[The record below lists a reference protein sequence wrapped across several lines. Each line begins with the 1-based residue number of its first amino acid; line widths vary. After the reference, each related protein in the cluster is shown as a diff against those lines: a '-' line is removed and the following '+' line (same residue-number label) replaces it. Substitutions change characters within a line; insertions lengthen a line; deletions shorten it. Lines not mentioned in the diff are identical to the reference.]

1 MLEAGMRFAYQDV
14 FGGME
19 HGIPAVRA
27 GEKEIAMFFVILIL
41 FLAFGSL
48 LTIITVQNLE
58 TSVSLSVFAWHMPM
72 LPLGLVVVFSF
83 LLGALLLYVVSLLS
97 AWYDGRQIKRLR
109 QRIAQLEQAATG
121 SVIAAP
127 LPGGGITA
135 MPMPGMP
142 PDSMPP
148 AQPQ

>member
-1 MLEAGMRFAYQDV
+1 
-14 FGGME
+14 
-19 HGIPAVRA
+19 
-27 GEKEIAMFFVILIL
+27 MFFVILIL

-97 AWYDGRQIKRLR
+97 AWYDRRQIKRLR